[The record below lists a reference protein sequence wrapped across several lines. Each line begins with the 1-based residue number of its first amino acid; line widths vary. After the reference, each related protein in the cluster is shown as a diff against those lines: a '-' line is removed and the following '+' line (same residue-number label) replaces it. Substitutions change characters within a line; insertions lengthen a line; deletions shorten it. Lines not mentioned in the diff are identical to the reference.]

1 MTDDIAISVQGVFK
15 NFHYNS
21 NEANSVK
28 GILTGIFKE
37 KKDQKDIQH
46 ALKNVS
52 FEVKKGEFFGIVGR
66 NGSGKSTL
74 LKMIA
79 GIYQPSKGN
88 IQVSGKLVPFIEL
101 GVGFNPELTGKENV
115 YLNGALLGFSKKE
128 ISSMYNEIVEFAELE
143 KFMNQKLKNY
153 SSGMQVRLAFSM
165 AVRAK
170 ADILLIDEVLA
181 VGDANFQRKCYEYF
195 QRIKSQGIT
204 VIFVTHDMGAVRQYC
219 DRVALIESSKLVS
232 VTNADLAAKNY
243 AKLFRNDQKSKHSH
257 IENKRWGDKRAEY
270 KRVKAELINDNKD
283 VCLDITLAVK
293 NNILDPT
300 FGYMVANAS
309 NQPIMGSNTQIEQL
323 NIPALKKG
331 DRLRIK
337 WVFPNIFNEGSYNV
351 ELVLMY
357 DSVTTV
363 ADWWE
368 DAVAFTVTND
378 KRTPYIVNPKSNF
391 TYINEDSTNERFAQ

>member
-1 MTDDIAISVQGVFK
+1 MSDNVAISVDGVYKDFYYSSNRASSMK
-15 NFHYNS
+15 NIFTN
-21 NEANSVK
+21 
-28 GILTGIFKE
+28 ILNKE
-37 KKDQKDIQH
+37 DNQSDIQH
-46 ALKNVS
+46 ALKDIN

-74 LKMIA
+74 LKIMA
-79 GIYQPSKGN
+79 GIYQPNKGSVRVN
-88 IQVSGKLVPFIEL
+88 GKLVPFIEL

-128 ISSMYNEIVEFAELE
+128 ISKIYNEIVEFAELE
-143 KFMNQKLKNY
+143 KFMHQKLKNY

-219 DRVALIESSKLVS
+219 DRVALIESSRLVS
-232 VTNADLAAKNY
+232 VTNADLAAKKY
-243 AKLFRNDQKSKHSH
+243 AKLFRNDQKQKHSQ
-257 IENKRWGDKRAEY
+257 IDKKRWGDKRAEY
-270 KRVKAELINDNKD
+270 QKVKAELINDNQD
-283 VCLDITLAVK
+283 VLLDITLAVK
-293 NNILDPT
+293 NNIVDPT
-300 FGYMVANAS
+300 FGYMVSNAS

-323 NIPALKKG
+323 SIPSLKKG
-331 DRLRIK
+331 DRLHIK

-357 DSVTTV
+357 NSVTTV

-391 TYINEDSTNERFAQ
+391 TYTNED